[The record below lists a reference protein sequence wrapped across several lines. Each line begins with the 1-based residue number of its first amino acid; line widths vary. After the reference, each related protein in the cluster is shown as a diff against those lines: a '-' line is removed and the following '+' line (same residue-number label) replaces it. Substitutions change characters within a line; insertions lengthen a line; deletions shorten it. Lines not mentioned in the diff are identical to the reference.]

1 MAAYSENLLDLIDFL
16 KEKDILLYKDWHFTQ
31 LWICPKE
38 KKTCI
43 KFIISPRKITYMP
56 LEIFW

>member
-16 KEKDILLYKDWHFTQ
+16 KDKDILLYKDWHFIQ

-38 KKTCI
+38 KKDL
-43 KFIISPRKITYMP
+43 Y
-56 LEIFW
+56 